1 MEAYL
6 GGRESRIVSSLE
18 ESLVRFGED
27 LGEVN
32 AWGEDVC
39 RRLIAFS
46 RGGKMLR
53 GKLVLLSYL
62 LGGGDPEGEDEA
74 AGAAAALE
82 LIHAAFL
89 IHDDIMDQ
97 DTSRRG
103 GPSVFAQYQ
112 RLGREQKLRAPGH
125 FGQSMG
131 ICAGD
136 AALFMAF
143 RILSELK
150 TDAAIRQRLL
160 SLYSRETSRVAIAQ
174 MQDVYHS
181 ARPDMVDKQDIFRLY
196 VHKTARY
203 TFSLP
208 LMAGAVLAGQ
218 GKALVAGLES
228 IGESLGVIFQIKDD
242 ELGLFGSEEKIGK
255 PAGSDVREG
264 KKTLYYLY
272 LWQRADEKQKQ
283 LLARIIGKQ
292 DIDAADLASVRR
304 LVVELG
310 VREQVA
316 AEVKNLAAETGERI
330 RTCEDLPAPF
340 RTMLLDFLAYNLSR
354 GS

>member
-6 GGRESRIVSSLE
+6 GGREKKIVSRLE
-18 ESLVRFGED
+18 ESLVRLGRE

-32 AWGEDVC
+32 SWGEDVC
-39 RRLIAFS
+39 RRLIAFC

-62 LGGGDPEGEDEA
+62 LGGGDPGGEEEA

-103 GPSVFAQYQ
+103 GPSVFTQYQ
-112 RLGREQKLRAPGH
+112 RLGRQQKLRAPGH

-150 TDAAIRQRLL
+150 TDAAVRGRML

-181 ARPDMVDKQDIFRLY
+181 ARPDMVEAEDIFRLY
-196 VHKTARY
+196 LNKTARY

-208 LMAGAVLAGQ
+208 LMAGAVLAARGE
-218 GKALVAGLES
+218 ALVAGLES

-264 KKTLYYLY
+264 KKTLYYHY
-272 LWQRADEKQKQ
+272 LWQRADETQKR
-283 LLARIIGKQ
+283 LLAGIIGQQK
-292 DIDAADLASVRR
+292 IGASDLRAVRR

-316 AEVKNLAAETGERI
+316 AEVNNLAAETDRRI
-330 RTCEDLPAPF
+330 RTCKVLPEQF
-340 RTMLLDFLAYNLSR
+340 RAMLLKFLSYNLKR